1 VEKNSSFIDSGTIGF
16 MRAIELHLI
25 ETDADARVA
34 VLAGLATEDDV
45 STPSC
50 ISCTE
55 EVGHIDGTFYE
66 YLIGLD
72 ENDQW
77 IVCVECAQDAITP
90 AEPLVPLD
98 DLDPLSFD
106 EEDEE

>member
-1 VEKNSSFIDSGTIGF
+1 

-25 ETDADARVA
+25 ENDSDAGSA
-34 VLAGLATEDDV
+34 VLAGLATVEDV
-45 STPSC
+45 SEPSC
-50 ISCTE
+50 ISCSDD
-55 EVGHIDGTFYE
+55 VGHVDGNFYE

-72 ENDQW
+72 EESQW

-90 AEPLVPLD
+90 ADPLVSILE

-106 EEDEE
+106 EDDEE

>member
-1 VEKNSSFIDSGTIGF
+1 MEKNSSFIDSGTISF

-25 ETDADARVA
+25 ENDADARVA
-34 VLAGLATEDDV
+34 ILAGLATVEDV
-45 STPSC
+45 SSPSC

-55 EVGHIDGTFYE
+55 EVGHVDGTFYE

-72 ENDQW
+72 EDDQW

-90 AEPLVPLD
+90 AEPMVAILD
-98 DLDPLSFD
+98 DFDPLSFD
-106 EEDEE
+106 EEAD